1 MISQQVED
9 RLAQLETQLAQR
21 QEWLETINDLR
32 YAPVEGQEV
41 ALTLRHVAVETARV
55 LKAISALAVLDRRG
69 TPISA
74 AWGPHPPTLEELA
87 GITVGPGSLQVVL
100 GDGGRKLVLLGL
112 VVEGDQSTVAVV
124 DHDDNVALRARALA
138 VPIARQAGAVV
149 QAAWRHGESVK
160 QARIQNEYELAAK
173 VQSRLL
179 AGRPVP
185 SLDGVEIYAESRP
198 ALLVGGDFF
207 NFAGGKGRPT
217 FFAVG
222 DVSGKGLPAAILVTM
237 TLASLYSKA
246 EFLPHPTP
254 ETILARVNE
263 DLYPNFTD
271 VGMFATM
278 LVGHFDPDDQM
289 VSFANGGH
297 SPVIHKPK
305 GAPGRLIEADGTA
318 LGVLTESFA
327 EDRTVRLGPNDL
339 FVVASDGLVEQRNTA
354 GVMFGYDAL
363 MSAIERSADLPAS
376 RLAAAI
382 FDEVAAFAGNAPQ
395 DDDQTL
401 LVLRGSGA
409 IEELTR
415 LQIPAELTAMDRI
428 AVQLAEAIR
437 RHPARPILSAV
448 ERYTIEL
455 AVHEACVN
463 IVRHGYRS
471 ADGVIEL
478 VVSAAGPD
486 LVIDLYD
493 NGPSFDPTN
502 APTPDLAEPQVHGY
516 GVFIIRELMDSV
528 SYQAGDEQNRLR
540 LTKRVAPSD

>member
-1 MISQQVED
+1 MISTDQLDVRVAALESL
-9 RLAQLETQLAQR
+9 LAQH

-32 YAPVEGQEV
+32 YAPVEGQDLV
-41 ALTLRHVAVETARV
+41 LTLRHVAVETARV
-55 LKAISALAVLDRRG
+55 LKAPAALAVLDQRG
-69 TPISA
+69 LPISA
-74 AWGPHPPTLEELA
+74 AWGPLPPTTAELA
-87 GITVGPGSLQVVL
+87 RFSVGPGDLSVGVRE
-100 GDGGRKLVLLGL
+100 GGGMMVALGL
-112 VVEGDQSTVAVV
+112 VVEGDRATVALV
-124 DHDDNVALRARALA
+124 DDDGTVAPRARALA
-138 VPIARQAGAVV
+138 LPIARQAGSVL
-149 QAAWRHGESVK
+149 QAAWRNAESVK
-160 QARIQNEYELAAK
+160 QALIQNEYELAAK

-185 SLDGVEIYAESRP
+185 TLEGLDIYAESRP

-278 LVGHFDPDDQM
+278 LVGMFNPAEQTI
-289 VSFANGGH
+289 SYANGGH

-305 GAPGRLIEADGTA
+305 GQPSRFIEADGTA

-327 EDRTVRLGPNDL
+327 ADRTARLGPHDL
-339 FVVASDGLVEQRNTA
+339 FVVASDGLVEQRNPA
-354 GVMFGYDAL
+354 GEMFGYDAL
-363 MSAIERSADLPAS
+363 LAIINENASMGAEGLAIQIFERVSK
-376 RLAAAI
+376 
-382 FDEVAAFAGNAPQ
+382 FAGNAPQ

-401 LVLRGSGA
+401 LVLRGA
-409 IEELTR
+409 ATPEELAR
-415 LQIPAELTAMDRI
+415 LQIPAQLDAMDRI
-428 AVQLAEAIR
+428 APHVDDAIR
-437 RHPARPILSAV
+437 RHAARPILSAV

-455 AVHEACVN
+455 AIHEACVN
-463 IVRHGYRS
+463 IVRHGYQGGQ
-471 ADGVIEL
+471 GVIEM
-478 VVSAAGPD
+478 
-486 LVIDLYD
+486 VISGSSDELIIDIYD
-493 NGPSFDPTN
+493 DGPSFDPTA
-502 APTPDLAEPQVHGY
+502 APFPDLNEPQVHGY

-528 SYQAGDEQNRLR
+528 TYQPGPTRNRLR
-540 LTKRVAPSD
+540 LIKKVAE